1 MPRLP
6 DQLGGECLVLKGA
19 DPEPLLASVFQA
31 GFAPLNFPARNL
43 FLGAHHP
50 HRQRAVLSKGQIR
63 RLPQP
68 YPAILSLL
76 PPLELAIG
84 GRGPKPTPRLFIG
97 FPPPLLSG
105 KVHHPS
111 HALWLTAQPAPH
123 GTRNEP
129 A

>member
-1 MPRLP
+1 MSQLP
-6 DQLGGECLVLKGA
+6 DQLGGECLVLQSA
-19 DPEPLLASVFQA
+19 DPEPLLASGFQA

-84 GRGPKPTPRLFIG
+84 GAGTQTTPTIFTDLHPASRYFPLPR
-97 FPPPLLSG
+97 PPPS
-105 KVHHPS
+105 
-111 HALWLTAQPAPH
+111 
-123 GTRNEP
+123 RC
-129 A
+129 